1 MAAPTPSL
9 VKSGET
15 QAIVLIKA
23 APQVGDKHGETVC
36 CAAVDLHG
44 EWLRLYPVAF
54 RSLEQGQKF
63 GRWDRIKFR
72 WRLPDD
78 DRRIESRR
86 VDQHTLAVVGKLKK
100 AERQPFLS
108 KLIVTSLAKERE
120 QGRSLALLKP
130 EILGFDVERKTEDDL
145 RKESTKFAALRNQTD
160 LFNTKPIIP
169 YAPCPFRF
177 RYRYRTDDGER
188 EGTCQDWEMEATY
201 YRWSRAGGETEAL
214 TKIRQTFGEEYPQRG
229 MLLAMGTHSLY
240 PDTWLINGV
249 VRLDAIEQLA
259 LL

>member
-1 MAAPTPSL
+1 MISSAAALTR
-9 VKSGET
+9 SGET
-15 QAIVLIKA
+15 DAVVLIKA

-36 CAAVDLHG
+36 CAAIDLHG
-44 EWLRLYPVAF
+44 QWLRLYPVAF

-86 VDQHTLAVVGKLKK
+86 VDQHTLAITGKLKK
-100 AERQPFLS
+100 SERQQFLA
-108 KLIVTSLAKERE
+108 KLVVTSLTRERE
-120 QGRSLALLKP
+120 EGRSLALLKP
-130 EILGFDVERKTEDDL
+130 EIIGFDVERKSAEELQTE
-145 RKESTKFAALRNQTD
+145 TAKFAALRAQTD

-169 YAPCPFRF
+169 YQPCPFRF
-177 RYRYRTDDGER
+177 GYRYRTNDGER
-188 EGTCQDWEMEATY
+188 AGTCQDWEMEATY
-201 YRWSRAGGETEAL
+201 YNWSRSHGEVEAL
-214 TKIRQTFGEEYPQRG
+214 KRIKQTFGENYPRLG

-249 VRLDAIEQLA
+249 IRLDDIDQLA